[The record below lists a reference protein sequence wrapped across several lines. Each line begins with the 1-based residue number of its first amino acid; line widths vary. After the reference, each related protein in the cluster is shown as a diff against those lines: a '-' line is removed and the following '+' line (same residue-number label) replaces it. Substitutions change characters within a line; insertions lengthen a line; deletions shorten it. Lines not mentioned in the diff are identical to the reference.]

1 MTVVDRVAQLSAH
14 AELIEQLRHDCPAAS
29 TSDSHEL
36 YGFYVAVKSENPKH
50 TDEDLLLVLASKR
63 LQATQA
69 WRTAINLDA
78 LMEDPAWMEAERE
91 YRKLLL
97 YNFLGSDQHGRPIMV
112 ERCGAWDVC
121 KIVVAAEEDFDKFL
135 KLHAMACETLRRH
148 ERPQE

>member
-1 MTVVDRVAQLSAH
+1 MTVVDRVSALSAH
-14 AELIEQLRHDCPAAS
+14 AELIDRLRLDSGS

-36 YGFYVAVKSENPKH
+36 FGFYRAVRSENPKQ
-50 TDEDLLLVLASKR
+50 TDEETLLALASKR

-69 WRTAINLDA
+69 WRAAIDLDA
-78 LMEDPAWMEAERE
+78 LMEDPGWIAAELE

-112 ERCGAWDVC
+112 ERCGAWDVS
-121 KIVVAAEEDFDKFL
+121 KIVAAAEEGFDKFL

-148 ERPQE
+148 ERPTE